1 MNPGLAVVKDGN
13 PPLTG
18 YRFRRSSDLIE
29 WSAWPAREVVTR
41 IDFVFSIWKNP
52 NRGDVFLLS
61 CKKTAHV
68 PCVFAN
74 ERSMNTLST
83 HASSVSLL

>member
-52 NRGDVFLLS
+52 NRGDVFLFTVHEHFIYS
-61 CKKTAHV
+61 SFIYFIIIKKEEATRMGCNKV
-68 PCVFAN
+68 
-74 ERSMNTLST
+74 
-83 HASSVSLL
+83 